1 MTDEKR
7 DEETEEPSFAV
18 KDRRRFTSEGE
29 VKEGEDV
36 GSDTAA
42 AEPERFEPA
51 PEDEVANPTAAL
63 PEMDFGTFV
72 MSLARS
78 TLMHLE
84 GEELPDGSKRK
95 DLELARQS
103 IDILAMLKEKTE
115 GNLTEEEE
123 KMLEQVLYE
132 LRMVFISAAG

>member
-1 MTDEKR
+1 MRDEKR
-7 DEETEEPSFAV
+7 EETEEPSFAV

-29 VKEGEDV
+29 IKEDED
-36 GSDTAA
+36 AA
-42 AEPERFEPA
+42 AADPERFEPD
-51 PEDEVANPTAAL
+51 PEAESSRPTGDL

-84 GEELPDGSKRK
+84 GQELPDGSRRK

-103 IDILAMLKEKTE
+103 IDILAMLKDKTE
-115 GNLTEEEE
+115 GNLTVEEG
-123 KMLEQVLYE
+123 KLLEQVLYE